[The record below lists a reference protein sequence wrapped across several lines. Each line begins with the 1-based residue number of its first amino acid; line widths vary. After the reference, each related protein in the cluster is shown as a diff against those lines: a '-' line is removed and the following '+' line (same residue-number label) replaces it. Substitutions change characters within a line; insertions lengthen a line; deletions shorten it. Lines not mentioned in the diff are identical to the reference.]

1 MSDSQPR
8 TSNPSPVDTTAPAV
22 PKLQREAV
30 VMVNERGRLGLLV
43 ALCSLAGVA
52 VGFALSNMAMGLHAH
67 YCNSRLEAPLARIVV
82 PAAAAE
88 TPTWLGVRITSHPGG
103 GAHIEAIEPSS
114 PASAAGLQRGDVIV
128 GFADNGCPRQ
138 VRTVRSARDLV
149 HLVRSAAAGD
159 QSLIRVERDNEL
171 RTLHATLSHM
181 PEQIFFDELGGR

>member
-1 MSDSQPR
+1 MSDSQAQ
-8 TSNPSPVDTTAPAV
+8 TSNPTTPDTTAQSV

-67 YCNSRLEAPLARIVV
+67 YCGSRLEAPMARIVV
-82 PAAAAE
+82 PAAAD
-88 TPTWLGVRITSHPGG
+88 TPTWLGVRITSHPSG
-103 GAHIEAIEPSS
+103 GAHIEAIEPGS
-114 PASAAGLQRGDVIV
+114 PAVAAGLQRGDVIT

-149 HLVRSAAAGD
+149 HLVRSAGIGD
-159 QSLIRVERDNEL
+159 QALIRIERNHQT

-181 PEQIFFDELGGR
+181 PEQIFFDDLGGR